1 MVMGLCPYA
10 ATAPQQPSPGHCRPP
25 PSAGH
30 PAAKPDAAGDVRGCP
45 GTSGDPAGIGAV
57 DTIATMP
64 RPRPGQS
71 CASKM
76 LPRGQSHACKM
87 LPRRTRPGLPGQ
99 AGPPR
104 PAAEEMLDAI
114 GHHLRN
120 TSHWH
125 KETNS
130 WHGGCVQWAH
140 PLSAA
145 RCAHGQGA
153 QASRWPGLRH
163 LPGSPLAFEQAGRG
177 SAAAPAV
184 GAASC
189 TDRPWPL
196 CAVFEA
202 KVWPLWRHG
211 GGAGP
216 QCTHVG
222 HVAAKPRQ
230 VPLYAHCPGQWPP
243 RTTAHMPAA
252 SLSAWD

>member
-140 PLSAA
+140 PLCSQMCPWSG
-145 RCAHGQGA
+145 R
-153 QASRWPGLRH
+153 PGLPVAR
-163 LPGSPLAFEQAGRG
+163 PQTLAWQSISIRAGRPGVG
-177 SAAAPAV
+177 SGTCRRRSIMYGPAV
-184 GAASC
+184 ASVC
-189 TDRPWPL
+189 
-196 CAVFEA
+196 
-202 KVWPLWRHG
+202 
-211 GGAGP
+211 
-216 QCTHVG
+216 
-222 HVAAKPRQ
+222 
-230 VPLYAHCPGQWPP
+230 
-243 RTTAHMPAA
+243 
-252 SLSAWD
+252 SL